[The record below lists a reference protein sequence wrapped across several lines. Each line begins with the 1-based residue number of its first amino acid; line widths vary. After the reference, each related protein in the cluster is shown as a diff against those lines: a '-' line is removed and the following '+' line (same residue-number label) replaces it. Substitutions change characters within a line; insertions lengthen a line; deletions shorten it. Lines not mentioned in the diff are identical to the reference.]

1 MTIHLSSAIHRR
13 HDILSRNFQSSTFNG
28 GNTVIGIQNS
38 RDFSNAELK
47 FRHPQMTTGKM
58 ADSVS
63 SMSYGIFY
71 AGCSVEY
78 MIFSIKQNH
87 NRRNRPVS
95 PLRDTSY
102 TKGRD
107 GSNTHIASRDIK
119 GCFLLAVTSYKT
131 TLFDHMPTIPDCNH
145 NTRPEAHT
153 IPPFQ
158 SINLRNEGKDR

>member
-1 MTIHLSSAIHRR
+1 
-13 HDILSRNFQSSTFNG
+13 
-28 GNTVIGIQNS
+28 V
-38 RDFSNAELK
+38 
-47 FRHPQMTTGKM
+47 TTGKM

-63 SMSYGIFY
+63 SMSFGIFY

-107 GSNTHIASRDIK
+107 GSKKNPENFE
-119 GCFLLAVTSYKT
+119 CLLPCC
-131 TLFDHMPTIPDCNH
+131 LH
-145 NTRPEAHT
+145 
-153 IPPFQ
+153 
-158 SINLRNEGKDR
+158 